1 MSTHK
6 SLIIRNKLGR
16 SRNVLKRI
24 ERIKVLTDS
33 GRWSEGDSVFGLP
46 MTRTSFKV
54 KKSKKKKEEE
64 SVETAASPEDSKA
77 EETQKASGGKEASK

>member
-6 SLIIRNKLGR
+6 SLKAGAGLTR

-24 ERIKVLTDS
+24 ERIKTLTER
-33 GRWSEGDSVFGLP
+33 GRWKEGDSVFGLP

-54 KKSKKKKEEE
+54 RKGKKKKEEE
-64 SVETAASPEDSKA
+64 AEATPDEGVPA
-77 EETQKASGGKEASK
+77 EEST